1 MQARNDSSF
10 TKWNRQGARMI
21 AIGLVALCAGVL
33 NAQDYPRDRPDRPPD
48 REDRRD
54 REDHR
59 ESRENGVSAGG
70 KWMEYRAEDPMT
82 AAKRVRFEL
91 PAENV
96 NAEDRVDEARIILYC
111 TDGKLNLADFRPNI
125 RLGRPDWPG
134 FWGQPQM
141 RVRVR
146 ADEGHSDHNWNW
158 VNGHFLSMDKGTT
171 RELVGARLF
180 RIEFRT
186 PEGPK
191 IAEFSPAGLDLR
203 LVRNACGLEP
213 KRP

>member
-1 MQARNDSSF
+1 MA
-10 TKWNRQGARMI
+10 WMI
-21 AIGLVALCAGVL
+21 AVGLVISCAGIL
-33 NAQDYPRDRPDRPPD
+33 NAQQGPPDRPDGDRPD
-48 REDRRD
+48 MQERQ
-54 REDHR
+54 
-59 ESRENGVSAGG
+59 ESHENGVSAGG
-70 KWMEYRAEDPMT
+70 KWTVYRSEDPMT

-91 PAENV
+91 PANDTDLRDG
-96 NAEDRVDEARIILYC
+96 ADQARITLYC
-111 TDGKLNLADFRPNI
+111 TDGKMKLADFRPNV

-146 ADEGHSDHNWNW
+146 ADERHSDHSWNW
-158 VNGHFLSMDKGTT
+158 VNGHFLAMDKGTM
-171 RELVGARLF
+171 RELLGAQLF

-191 IAEFSPAGLDLR
+191 IAEFSPVGLDLG
-203 LVRNACGLEP
+203 LARNSCGLEP

>member
-1 MQARNDSSF
+1 MHARNSF
-10 TKWNRQGARMI
+10 FSTWNRLGAWMI
-21 AIGLVALCAGVL
+21 AVGLVLLCAGVL
-33 NAQDYPRDRPDRPPD
+33 NAQDDRRDRPDHPYGNGNS
-48 REDRRD
+48 EDRQ
-54 REDHR
+54 

-70 KWMEYRAEDPMT
+70 QWMEFRNEDPMT

-91 PAENV
+91 PAN
-96 NAEDRVDEARIILYC
+96 NNSEDGDDQARIILYC
-111 TDGKLNLADFRPNI
+111 TDGKMNLADFRPNI

-146 ADEGHSDHNWNW
+146 TDDHHDDHNWNW

-171 RELVGARLF
+171 RELIGAHLF
-180 RIEFRT
+180 RVEFRT

-191 IAEFSPAGLDLR
+191 IAEFSPGGLDLS

-213 KRP
+213 KKP

>member
-1 MQARNDSSF
+1 MQARNSIFS
-10 TKWNRQGARMI
+10 KWNSLGARVMAAGI
-21 AIGLVALCAGVL
+21 VLLCAGVL
-33 NAQDYPRDRPDRPPD
+33 NAQNEPQDRGDRPDRSD
-48 REDRRD
+48 AQD
-54 REDHR
+54 
-59 ESRENGVSAGG
+59 SRENGVSAGG
-70 KWMEYRAEDPMT
+70 QWMEFRNEDPMT

-91 PAENV
+91 PAN
-96 NAEDRVDEARIILYC
+96 NNSEDGDDQARIILYC
-111 TDGKLNLADFRPNI
+111 TDGKMKLADFRPNI

-146 ADEGHSDHNWNW
+146 ADDHHDDHNWNW

-171 RELVGARLF
+171 RELIGAHLF
-180 RIEFRT
+180 RVEFRT

-191 IAEFSPAGLDLR
+191 IAEFSPAGLDLS

-213 KRP
+213 KKP